1 MIQMV
6 ILGHSS
12 VGTASYSPR
21 YNKRCHAPR
30 RRSPMSR
37 YKGGMANLDTALIW
51 GGLAVTAIA
60 FLFLV
65 VLFA

>member
-1 MIQMV
+1 V
-6 ILGHSS
+6 IGAKL
-12 VGTASYSPR
+12 GTASHSPR
-21 YNKRCHAPR
+21 WNKCRHVPR

-37 YKGGMANLDTALIW
+37 YKGSMANLDTALIW

-65 VLFA
+65 VLLA